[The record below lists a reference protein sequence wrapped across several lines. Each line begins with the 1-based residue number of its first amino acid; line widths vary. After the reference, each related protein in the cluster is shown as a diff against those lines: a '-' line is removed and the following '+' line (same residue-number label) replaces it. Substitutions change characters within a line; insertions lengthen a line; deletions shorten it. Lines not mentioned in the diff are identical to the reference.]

1 MIGKHMQWYALR
13 VRSKQERM
21 AEAVLSG
28 KGYDTFLPLYRSTR
42 RWSDRTKVI
51 HRPLFP
57 GYLFCEFDVTQRA
70 PVVTV
75 HSVIHVVGF
84 GQGPTPVDAT
94 ELEQVRTAC
103 ESGMLIKPWNNLE
116 RGQLVQVQE
125 GPLAGLKGIFIG
137 YHGVNR
143 IVLTLTLIQRSMAVE
158 LDAFGVTPIGP
169 ILKRTGRENEAPDG
183 FASPMSPAV
192 R

>member
-1 MIGKHMQWYALR
+1 MKGEHVQWYALR
-13 VRSKQERM
+13 VRSKREAM
-21 AEAVLSG
+21 AEAVLNE
-28 KGYDTFLPLYRSTR
+28 KGYHTFLPLYRSTR
-42 RWSDRTKVI
+42 RWSDRTKVV

-75 HSVIHVVGF
+75 HSVIQVVGF

-94 ELEQVRTAC
+94 ELEQVRRAIG
-103 ESGMLIKPWNNLE
+103 SGMSIESWRHLE

-125 GPLAGLKGIFIG
+125 GPLTGLEGIFVR

-143 IVLTLTLIQRSMAVE
+143 IVLTLTLIQRSIAVE
-158 LDAFGVTPIGP
+158 LDACAVTPIRP
-169 ILKRTGRENEAPDG
+169 ILQRAI
-183 FASPMSPAV
+183 AS
-192 R
+192 